1 MRKTLN
7 KVKSFAALQEVPL
20 TCVKPG
26 GFIKEFL
33 LRQKSGL
40 TGNFSKQGYPFNTV
54 MWAGK
59 IYDVGFRDFE
69 YNGRRIPVEPINA
82 WWPYEQTGY
91 LLDGIIRL
99 GLLLDDDEFKKLF
112 EQNLK
117 YLLDHPDKNG
127 HLACKVYDHT
137 SEWPMAVFF
146 KSVIAYCGATG
157 DQSVIDA
164 FHRHYASMSVS
175 DLADSF
181 RHIMNLEGVL
191 TVYAWTGDQALL
203 EKAQAAY
210 KRHCELN
217 EVKERYED
225 ELWFKKIASGDRLVM
240 HGVSASESLKLPVM
254 LYNATGDR
262 RWLEPAKHFLDR
274 IFADHSQPT
283 GMPSANEYLSGHDPL
298 QGYETCVITD
308 LTWTMGYFIMA
319 DANVE
324 YADRVEK
331 IIYNALGG
339 SITKDF
345 SGLQYLSAVN
355 QVVAS
360 PFSNNSHF
368 LRGRSA
374 WRQYRPN
381 HFPECCPGNVHRT
394 MPNFVARMWMQDGDG
409 APVAVFF
416 GPGSL
421 DWEYNG
427 IPLKI
432 ESITEYPFDETVKF
446 KFSVDKS
453 TDMPFSFRVPGWC
466 NGAELYLNGKKVDMN
481 LTAGTFAR
489 ISREWSNGDELELRL
504 PMTLALKRDRQWQ
517 WLERGPLVF
526 AYDVPHEEI
535 KESED
540 KFAPRTFNPTG
551 NWNYAL
557 DLTPETLG
565 EVKVIKRSGGYPYE
579 SPALEL
585 EVPVRRI
592 SNYSEL
598 DCTRYTPQVPLFF
611 KVDPARE
618 WIKLVPFATTI
629 TRITAFPVPE
639 ERSMIP
645 VISVTAAGPFP
656 YNRRI
661 PLAEQVF
668 EPESWQDYEFIDKT
682 RSYVLPSEGEYYDLI
697 RHFKASHNVLGY
709 MMFRIWAD
717 EPGPATLAVGV
728 SDGCIGWLNG
738 EKVLEIEPITSGE
751 FMEPFWF
758 DVTLNKG
765 YNFLKLKVCDW
776 NTPDQ
781 YRESWGAKVTVFRR
795 K

>member
-1 MRKTLN
+1 MN
-7 KVKSFAALQEVPL
+7 KAKSFAALQEVPL
-20 TCVKPG
+20 SCIKPE

-33 LRQKSGL
+33 ERQRSGL
-40 TGNFSKQGYPFNTV
+40 TGNYKKQGYPFDTV

-59 IYDVGFRDFE
+59 IFDVGFRDFE

-82 WWPYEQTGY
+82 WWPYEQSAY
-91 LLDGIIRL
+91 LLDGVIRL
-99 GLLLDDDEFKKLF
+99 GLLLEDEELKELF
-112 EQNLK
+112 VRNLT
-117 YLLDHPDKNG
+117 YLLDHPDENG

-157 DQSVIDA
+157 DESVIAA

-191 TVYAWTGDQALL
+191 TLYAWTGDPALL
-203 EKAQAAY
+203 EKALAAY
-210 KRHCELN
+210 KRHNDLN

-225 ELWFKKIASGDRLVM
+225 ELWFNKISSGNRLVM

-262 RWLEPAKHFLDR
+262 RWLEPAKRCLDR
-274 IFADHSQPT
+274 IFADHAQPT

-319 DANVE
+319 DGSVD

-355 QVVAS
+355 QVIAS

-381 HFPECCPGNVHRT
+381 HFPECCGGNVHRA
-394 MPNFVARMWMQDGDG
+394 MPNFAARMWMQNSDG

-416 GPGSL
+416 GPSRL
-421 DWEYNG
+421 EWEYNG
-427 IPLKI
+427 VPVEI
-432 ESITEYPFDETVKF
+432 ESRTSYPFDDTVKF
-446 KFSVDKS
+446 KFSLSGKVE
-453 TDMPFSFRVPGWC
+453 MPFSFRIPGWC
-466 NGAELYLNGKKVDMN
+466 TGAEVYLNGKKQSLS
-481 LTAGTFAR
+481 LTPGSFAM
-489 ISREWSNGDELELRL
+489 IKHEWRDGDELELKL
-504 PMTLALKRDRQWQ
+504 PMRLALKRDRQWQ
-517 WLERGPLVF
+517 WLELGPLVF
-526 AYDVPHEEI
+526 SYSVPHEEH
-535 KESED
+535 KERED
-540 KFAPRTFNPTG
+540 KFSPRTYTPSG
-551 NWNYAL
+551 SWNYAL
-557 DLTPETLG
+557 DLTPETLN
-565 EVKVIKRSGGYPYE
+565 EVKIIKCPPGYPYE

-598 DCTRYTPQVPLFF
+598 DCARYTPQVPLFF
-611 KVDPARE
+611 ELSAERE
-618 WIKLVPFATTI
+618 WIKLVPFATTL
-629 TRITAFPVPE
+629 TRVTAFPVPE
-639 ERSMIP
+639 ERAMIP
-645 VISVTAAGPFP
+645 VVSVTAAGPFP
-656 YNRRI
+656 YNRRL
-661 PLAEQVF
+661 PLSVQVF
-668 EPESWQDYEFIDKT
+668 EPESWHGYDFIDKSK
-682 RSYVLPSEGEYYDLI
+682 SYVLPSEGEYYDLI
-697 RHFKASHNVLGY
+697 RHFKVSQNVLGY
-709 MMFRIWAD
+709 MMFRIWAS
-717 EPGPATLAVGV
+717 EAGPAVIAVGV

-738 EKVLEIEPITSGE
+738 EKAFEIEPLTSGE

-758 DVTLNKG
+758 EADLTAG

-776 NTPDQ
+776 ATPDQ